1 MAIDIV
7 QITATILNFPLTNEP
22 WLDIGYGKRPRVGAL
37 FQRFRPTWRV
47 ALENSLL
54 REMIGI
60 VTAAYMLADVIDE
73 RDDFQD
79 VINIYTST
87 RLFPAFGFSSGEDAL
102 AYFRESIREYCET
115 EPSNW
120 PSVLARRV
128 GITHIPDQE
137 LSAKLMVG
145 SVRFAMNVGTMVS
158 VLRQQHS
165 GLR

>member
-1 MAIDIV
+1 MAVDIV
-7 QITATILNFPLTNEP
+7 QIGSEILELPLKNEP
-22 WLDIGYGKRPRVGAL
+22 WLDTGYGKRPRCGAL

-60 VTAAYMLADVIDE
+60 FTAAYMLAEVIEE

-79 VINIYTST
+79 LINLYAST
-87 RLFPAFGFSSGEDAL
+87 QLFPTFGFSSRADAFT
-102 AYFRESIREYCET
+102 YFRESIREYWET

-128 GITHIPDQE
+128 GFTRIPDQK

-145 SVRFAMNVGTMVS
+145 SIRFAMSVETMVL

-165 GLR
+165 GE